1 MKKKIA
7 EYKNVSFTYSF
18 VMGILPDSMLAQ
30 NSIFPQAK
38 YNELYTFTLNNYQ
51 LALVFKCVE
60 GGFEAGP
67 QLVIR
72 CVRREKCDAA
82 SELAANTFVIFAGK
96 RRLIAA
102 KLHSF
107 VTQM

>member
-1 MKKKIA
+1 MHSKIPYLGGVRRGEVRRGA
-7 EYKNVSFTYSF
+7 
-18 VMGILPDSMLAQ
+18 
-30 NSIFPQAK
+30 
-38 YNELYTFTLNNYQ
+38 
-51 LALVFKCVE
+51 E
-60 GGFEAGP
+60 GG
-67 QLVIR
+67 
-72 CVRREKCDAA
+72 VRREKCDAA

>member
-1 MKKKIA
+1 MMSKC
-7 EYKNVSFTYSF
+7 EKNGMQLSFDPITIVECSEKNG
-18 VMGILPDSMLAQ
+18 VGLVDC
-30 NSIFPQAK
+30 
-38 YNELYTFTLNNYQ
+38 TL
-51 LALVFKCVE
+51 
-60 GGFEAGP
+60 
-67 QLVIR
+67 
-72 CVRREKCDAA
+72 RREKCDAA

>member
-1 MKKKIA
+1 MTGL
-7 EYKNVSFTYSF
+7 FTSESGA
-18 VMGILPDSMLAQ
+18 VVVVESDGI
-30 NSIFPQAK
+30 
-38 YNELYTFTLNNYQ
+38 E
-51 LALVFKCVE
+51 V
-60 GGFEAGP
+60 
-67 QLVIR
+67 R
-72 CVRREKCDAA
+72 RVRREKFDAA

>member
-1 MKKKIA
+1 MQVELGKA
-7 EYKNVSFTYSF
+7 
-18 VMGILPDSMLAQ
+18 
-30 NSIFPQAK
+30 NSNK
-38 YNELYTFTLNNYQ
+38 VY
-51 LALVFKCVE
+51 
-60 GGFEAGP
+60 G
-67 QLVIR
+67 
-72 CVRREKCDAA
+72 VRREKCDAA